1 MEGSESMNSNDTKFQ
16 TIATKSL
23 IDVESLDANEIP
35 SADKVQ
41 KMIERFSCTFAE
53 RYPGPG
59 PVSFIGPLDEALK
72 HSLFESTS
80 PCPLILYIH
89 HDQSIAVNIFC
100 RYVLCVDMITDY
112 LAEQFLVWIW
122 DRTRD
127 VDYSM
132 LLSML
137 FKYTTK
143 EVTTTI
149 ASYPIDAY
157 PLLVCLSIHQN
168 QIDIVSTIKGTMS
181 SEETFVNLV
190 ETRKKFDR
198 RAELP
203 HSNICRTNIISN
215 ENQSMLANVLK
226 PHTKYSPITERITRD
241 FKNSFMQIIRI
252 DQVENETWLKEY
264 LEQKKLID
272 VRLGHD
278 NSEQYLFHGCSRSA
292 AENIIQHGFDHK
304 LIGMHGVL
312 YGYGFYFSSDHR
324 ISHMY
329 ATQDRLTHNER
340 TMLLCRVLIGRTCL
354 GNSTMRMCPTGYD
367 STTNASNIYVVYSNQ
382 QIFPV
387 YVITYTEK
395 LNANENDFDA
405 YRNKALS
412 TRLCNLL

>member
-1 MEGSESMNSNDTKFQ
+1 
-16 TIATKSL
+16 
-23 IDVESLDANEIP
+23 
-35 SADKVQ
+35 
-41 KMIERFSCTFAE
+41 
-53 RYPGPG
+53 
-59 PVSFIGPLDEALK
+59 
-72 HSLFESTS
+72 
-80 PCPLILYIH
+80 
-89 HDQSIAVNIFC
+89 
-100 RYVLCVDMITDY
+100 MITDY

-127 VDYSM
+127 IDYSM

-215 ENQSMLANVLK
+215 KNQSMPTNVLK
-226 PHTKYSPITERITRD
+226 SHTKYSPITERIARD

-252 DQVENETWLKEY
+252 DQVENEKWLKEY

-304 LIGMHGVL
+304 LIGMHGAS

-329 ATQDRLTHNER
+329 ATQDRPRKNPVAFL
-340 TMLLCRVLIGRTCL
+340 MGYSIGFK
-354 GNSTMRMCPTGYD
+354 D
-367 STTNASNIYVVYSNQ
+367 
-382 QIFPV
+382 
-387 YVITYTEK
+387 E
-395 LNANENDFDA
+395 LNP
-405 YRNKALS
+405 L
-412 TRLCNLL
+412 